1 MRFANLPKTNFKNL
15 YCNLKNIPVIH
26 ILQPD
31 LIFKMHKSKIINL
44 HNQLKR
50 SQPTLNITED
60 LFDWFLD
67 FEYAIRLPKLI
78 DYDERFFKKAFPYKE
93 GVKYENY
100 QLSNIGKYSIFS
112 NCRIVYSLSPSPP
125 Y

>member
-1 MRFANLPKTNFKNL
+1 MISLPSE
-15 YCNLKNIPVIH
+15 LKKIIGDFYLDIINYQI
-26 ILQPD
+26 
-31 LIFKMHKSKIINL
+31 HKSKIINL

-78 DYDERFFKKAFPYKE
+78 DYDDI
-93 GVKYENY
+93 
-100 QLSNIGKYSIFS
+100 S
-112 NCRIVYSLSPSPP
+112 
-125 Y
+125 

>member
-1 MRFANLPKTNFKNL
+1 MSSLPSEIIRIIKNYYLDTL
-15 YCNLKNIPVIH
+15 Y
-26 ILQPD
+26 
-31 LIFKMHKSKIINL
+31 FKMHKSKIIKL

-78 DYDERFFKKAFPYKE
+78 DYDEI
-93 GVKYENY
+93 
-100 QLSNIGKYSIFS
+100 S
-112 NCRIVYSLSPSPP
+112 
-125 Y
+125 